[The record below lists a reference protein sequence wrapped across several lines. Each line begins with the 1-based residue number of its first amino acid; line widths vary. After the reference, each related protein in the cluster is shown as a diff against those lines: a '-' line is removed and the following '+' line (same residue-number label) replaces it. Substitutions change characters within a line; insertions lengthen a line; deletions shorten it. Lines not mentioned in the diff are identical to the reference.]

1 LCDGGS
7 GKERRKM
14 LEEGGFVA
22 FGIWCSSLNQEGSAT
37 SFKEARRKKKG
48 RKGVSYARN
57 PTKNKNAWL

>member
-1 LCDGGS
+1 MLSRLCDGGS

-22 FGIWCSSLNQEGSAT
+22 SDVWCSLLNQGGGAT

-48 RKGVSYARN
+48 RKGLS
-57 PTKNKNAWL
+57 